1 MLVLVLDIGIFI
13 YVLVCFDHQA
23 NHTEAEIK
31 MMRKN
36 LILWVVMLLM
46 VASAAIGSAEVEWEI
61 LNTLKLDAPPLD
73 VAISPDGKTVFV
85 LTHEGNIHIYEVN
98 GRLTGKIEVGE
109 NIDQI
114 KLGPKGTH
122 LFATSR
128 QNKTVKVIALDFIKQ
143 ISTKGSPYKGIED
156 APVVIAGFSDFQ

>member
-1 MLVLVLDIGIFI
+1 MI
-13 YVLVCFDHQA
+13 
-23 NHTEAEIK
+23 
-31 MMRKN
+31 RKI
-36 LILWVVMLLM
+36 LILWAAMLL
-46 VASAAIGSAEVEWEI
+46 VAPAVMGSETVEWEL